1 MSIMKSLFVATA
13 LATVSLAAPT
23 AFANQSVE
31 EIATIKNTADITI
44 GLNGL
49 VCDFCSIALNKTFK
63 KHSAVAATYVDIDA
77 KSMFVVLKDGTNMSD
92 AELTELVINAGYNVA
107 GISRKAG

>member
-1 MSIMKSLFVATA
+1 MFSMKSLLVATA
-13 LATVSLAAPT
+13 LATTGLAAPA

-31 EIATIKNTADITI
+31 EIAIIKNTADITI

-77 KSMFVVLKDGTNMSD
+77 KSMFVVLKNGASMND

-107 GISRKAG
+107 GITRKAD

>member
-1 MSIMKSLFVATA
+1 MKSLFLATA
-13 LATVSLAAPT
+13 LATAATNAPV
-23 AFANQSVE
+23 ASANQSVE

-77 KSMFVVLKDGTNMSD
+77 KSMFVVLKDGTNIGD

-107 GISRKAG
+107 SITRKAG